1 VEFDSGETIQPG
13 ESRDA
18 LIRFI
23 DGPGLREHLKPGH
36 TWRIQEGPTLVA
48 TAKVIEV
55 LGET

>member
-18 LIRFI
+18 LICFI
-23 DGPGLREHLKPGH
+23 DGPGLSEHLKPGR